1 MIEIFITPDMLQRAK
16 EKSIEMS
23 KINNSIC
30 SGEGNLA
37 GFIGEQAANEVIK
50 GKVNNTYDY
59 DILDQIDRWDV
70 KTKRCTTRPRPN
82 YECSVAAFNTRQHCT
97 KYAFVRLLHE
107 GSTYIKAYILGWL
120 PKDEYFGKAKFL
132 KKGDLDLD
140 NNFIV
145 RADCYNVK
153 ISDLNEFSY

>member
-1 MIEIFITPDMLQRAK
+1 MIEIFITQEMLERAK
-16 EKSIEMS
+16 EKAIEMG

-50 GKVNNTYDY
+50 GTINNTYDY
-59 DILDQIDRWDV
+59 DILDPNDFWDV
-70 KTKRCTTRPRPN
+70 KTKRCTTKPRPY
-82 YECSVAAFNTRQHCT
+82 YECSVAAFNTRQKCS
-97 KYAFVRLLHE
+97 KYIFVRLLHE
-107 GSTYIKAYILGWL
+107 GNTYIKAYILGWL
-120 PKDEYFGKAKFL
+120 SREDYYKKSKFL
-132 KKGDLDLD
+132 KKGDLDSS

-153 ISDLNEFSY
+153 ISDLNSF